1 LGLIHKGKKILQGET
16 SAHMNSA
23 LGPIDAGGSA
33 LGHAGPHTMRGG
45 LRGVGERKTG
55 RASLEEKWKIQ
66 PKALGK
72 KRKTFSFFR
81 CLYKANQFEFKLD
94 S

>member
-1 LGLIHKGKKILQGET
+1 
-16 SAHMNSA
+16 
-23 LGPIDAGGSA
+23 
-33 LGHAGPHTMRGG
+33 MRGG
-45 LRGVGERKTG
+45 LRGVEERKTG
-55 RASLEEKWKIQ
+55 QASLEEKWKIQ

-81 CLYKANQFEFKLD
+81 CLYKANQFEFKPD